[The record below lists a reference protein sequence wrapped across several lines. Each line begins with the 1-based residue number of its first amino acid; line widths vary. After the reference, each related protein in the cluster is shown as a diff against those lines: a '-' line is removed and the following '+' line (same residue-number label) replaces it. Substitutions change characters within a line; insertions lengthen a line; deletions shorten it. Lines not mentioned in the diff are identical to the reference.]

1 MQDDDIAARVIA
13 AKKNRQSKQAL
24 QQECEKA
31 RWFLIRF
38 AALLAILAFLAFLM
52 TGNIAV
58 LLGDTILGIPLC
70 MVFCYYFP
78 KPQQ

>member
-70 MVFCYYFP
+70 MVFRYYFP